1 MACLCTKV
9 LFLLL
14 TLSPFL
20 SNILTTQEHLTCE
33 KINSC
38 ACKLSNGE
46 VVDLSPLKYTELIAA
61 GENSAYQLFICN
73 ARDYGDD
80 TSTCNT
86 ENDVVICQDLS
97 VTEGVHIYYN
107 WGRQYTAEFSVS
119 NPYPLQIEILYRLGD
134 SGRNCTVNVRC
145 DESAVGIL
153 SLLGVYNK
161 HAEFALHTKYGC
173 PGYNEYTGSV
183 PVLFILLVFGV
194 FAFGLYFVIGAVVN
208 WKIKGTSGAETIP
221 NYEFWKESPI
231 LFIDGFYL
239 LGAPICQCA
248 RDNLAKRSASYAQ
261 I

>member
-1 MACLCTKV
+1 M
-9 LFLLL
+9 LFALL
-14 TLSPFL
+14 TLSPFI
-20 SNILTTQEHLTCE
+20 SNIITTQERLTCE

-46 VVDLSPLKYTELIAA
+46 VVDLSPLESTELIAA

-73 ARDYGDD
+73 ARNYGDE

-134 SGRNCTVNVRC
+134 SGRNATVNVRC
-145 DESAVGIL
+145 DEAAVGVL
-153 SLLGVYNK
+153 SLLGVYNR
-161 HAEFALHTKYGC
+161 HAEFVLHTKYGC
-173 PGYNEYTGSV
+173 PGYREHTGSV
-183 PVLFILLVFGV
+183 PVLFILLVLGLL
-194 FAFGLYFVIGAVVN
+194 AFGAYFIIGAAVN
-208 WKIKGTSGAETIP
+208 WKMKGTSGAETIP
-221 NYEFWKESPI
+221 NFDFWKESPI

-239 LGAPICQCA
+239 VGAPICQCA
-248 RDNLAKRSASYAQ
+248 RDNLSKRSASYAQ